1 METSMDQII
10 HTSKK
15 QTNKQNYQL
24 FLQALN
30 KKLVKVVK
38 DTRPWNNQRTSW
50 ERQKDNAIINE
61 I

>member
-1 METSMDQII
+1 METSIDQII

-38 DTRPWNNQRTSW
+38 DTRPTHM
-50 ERQKDNAIINE
+50 K
-61 I
+61 